1 MSTIERTESKNP
13 FLVMLRLVD
22 GLASADRTTAELMEQ
37 HGITGITLKRY
48 IADARHLGAEI
59 VSVKKAGKSYYRL
72 DNYGAIKKRLKRW
85 IELEEQNTLLD
96 CAQGV
101 LIV

>member
-1 MSTIERTESKNP
+1 MANLDAKNP
-13 FLVMLRLVD
+13 FLAMLRVVD
-22 GLASADRTTAELMEQ
+22 SLASADRTAPELMEQ

-48 IADARHLGAEI
+48 IAEARGLGAEI

-72 DNYGAIKKRLKRW
+72 DNYGVIKKRLKRW
-85 IELEEQNTLLD
+85 IELEEQSTLLD
-96 CAQGV
+96 FAQGV